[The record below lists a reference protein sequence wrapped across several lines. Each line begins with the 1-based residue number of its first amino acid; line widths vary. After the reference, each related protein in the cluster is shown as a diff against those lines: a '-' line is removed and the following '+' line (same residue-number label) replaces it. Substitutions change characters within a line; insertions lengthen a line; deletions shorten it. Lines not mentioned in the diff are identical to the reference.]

1 MPAGTVLRTRLLAL
15 CCVLAC
21 SHCAAYSPART
32 VLRTRLLALCCVLT
46 VLLLRNHTL
55 DRIEHTPISYD
66 KISAFCD
73 QFEMVFVQTSAK
85 RAICPGMDDISDLV
99 AVEFNRA
106 DEATGEIAV
115 RDVDGP
121 FLLGTLMA
129 LDPDNTLDN
138 LHTCCL

>member
-1 MPAGTVLRTRLLAL
+1 MLRTRLLAL
-15 CCVLAC
+15 LLCT
-21 SHCAAYSPART
+21 HCTAATESQFG
-32 VLRTRLLALCCVLT
+32 
-46 VLLLRNHTL
+46 H
-55 DRIEHTPISYD
+55 RIEHIPISYD

-73 QFEMVFVQTSAK
+73 QFDMVFVETSAK